1 MTIQCFSIDR
11 PFRDSAERKPLPGKW
26 SAGCKLAFFIT
37 GYGPSF
43 FSFESHKY
51 NLFLHKWKKNLYFC
65 PLKSNTVN
73 EITRVLKTFVGYLK
87 KPDLYPELGRK
98 IIKNTINR
106 DNAFKGKEK
115 TNLWAAERAVSQK
128 HAVSKLF
135 GLEIDSF
142 RNDFQETLAK
152 ADQREKECPVK
163 MGGPGALEL
172 IYYAC
177 EFTNAQHVVET
188 GVAYGWSSLASLLS
202 LAKRNGTLYSSDM
215 PYLAQDGDQ
224 YVGYVVPQNLRANW
238 KLFRFADKESLPK
251 IFSENVVFDVLHYD
265 SDKSYNG
272 RIWAYQELYKHLRKG
287 GVFISDDIGDNS
299 AYQDFC
305 EHNDIET
312 TVVEYEGK
320 YIGVF
325 IK

>member
-1 MTIQCFSIDR
+1 M
-11 PFRDSAERKPLPGKW
+11 KV
-26 SAGCKLAFFIT
+26 
-37 GYGPSF
+37 
-43 FSFESHKY
+43 
-51 NLFLHKWKKNLYFC
+51 KKNLYFC
-65 PLKSNTVN
+65 FTKENTVS
-73 EITRVLKTFVGYLK
+73 EISRVLKTFIGYLK
-87 KPDLYPELGRK
+87 RPDLYPELGRK

-106 DNAFKGKEK
+106 GNAFKGKDK
-115 TNLWAAERAVSQK
+115 TNSWAAERCISQEDAVSR
-128 HAVSKLF
+128 LF
-135 GLEIDSF
+135 GLEIKAF
-142 RNDFQETLAK
+142 RNEYQEVLDEAVRK
-152 ADQREKECPVK
+152 EKNCPVK

-177 EFTNAQHVVET
+177 EFTHAQNVVET

-202 LAKRNGTLYSSDM
+202 LTKRGGTLYSSDM

-224 YVGYVVPQNLRANW
+224 YVGCVVPENLKGNW

-251 IFSENVVFDVLHYD
+251 IFAENAVFDVLHYD

-272 RIWAYQELYKHLRKG
+272 RMWAYDELYMRLKKG

-305 EHNDIET
+305 DKNNIET

-320 YIGVF
+320 YIGIF

>member
-1 MTIQCFSIDR
+1 M
-11 PFRDSAERKPLPGKW
+11 G
-26 SAGCKLAFFIT
+26 
-37 GYGPSF
+37 
-43 FSFESHKY
+43 
-51 NLFLHKWKKNLYFC
+51 
-65 PLKSNTVN
+65 
-73 EITRVLKTFVGYLK
+73 EITRVLKTFIGYLK
-87 KPDLYPELGRK
+87 RPDLYPELGRK
-98 IIKNTINR
+98 IIKNTVNR
-106 DNAFKGKEK
+106 GNAFKGKEK
-115 TNLWAAERAVSQK
+115 TNSWAAERCISQEEAVSR
-128 HAVSKLF
+128 LF
-135 GLEIDSF
+135 GLDIKPFRVEYHEILSF
-142 RNDFQETLAK
+142 AEQK
-152 ADQREKECPVK
+152 EKECPVK

-202 LAKRNGTLYSSDM
+202 LAKRGGRLYSSDM

-224 YVGYVVPQNLRANW
+224 YVGYVVPEKLKSNW

-251 IFSENVVFDVLHYD
+251 IFAENAVFDVLHYD

-272 RIWAYQELYKHLRKG
+272 RIWAYDELYNHLKKG

-305 EHNDIET
+305 EKNNINT
-312 TVVEYEGK
+312 TVVEFEGK
-320 YIGVF
+320 YVGVF

>member
-1 MTIQCFSIDR
+1 MS
-11 PFRDSAERKPLPGKW
+11 
-26 SAGCKLAFFIT
+26 
-37 GYGPSF
+37 
-43 FSFESHKY
+43 
-51 NLFLHKWKKNLYFC
+51 
-65 PLKSNTVN
+65 
-73 EITRVLKTFVGYLK
+73 EINRVLKTFLGYLK
-87 KPDLYPELGRK
+87 RPDLYPELGRK
-98 IIKNTINR
+98 IIKNTVNR
-106 DNAFKGKEK
+106 GNAFKGKDK
-115 TNLWAAERAVSQK
+115 TNSWASERSVSQTEAVSR
-128 HAVSKLF
+128 LF
-135 GLEIDSF
+135 GLDISEF
-142 RNDFQETLAK
+142 RNCY
-152 ADQREKECPVK
+152 ADVLKTAVQREQDCPVK

-177 EFTNAQHVVET
+177 EFTHAKNVVET

-202 LAKRNGTLYSSDM
+202 LVKRNGILYSSDM

-224 YVGYVVPQNLRANW
+224 YVGYVVPDNLKKSW

-251 IFSENVVFDVLHYD
+251 IFAENSVFDVLHYD

-272 RIWAYQELYKHLRKG
+272 RMWAYEVLYKHLKKG

-305 EHNDIET
+305 EKNNIDT

>member
-1 MTIQCFSIDR
+1 M
-11 PFRDSAERKPLPGKW
+11 FRTGRR
-26 SAGCKLAFFIT
+26 FF
-37 GYGPSF
+37 YKNKKKS
-43 FSFESHKY
+43 
-51 NLFLHKWKKNLYFC
+51 LFL
-65 PLKSNTVN
+65 PLIKDNTMG
-73 EITRVLKTFVGYLK
+73 EITRVLKTFIGYLK
-87 KPDLYPELGRK
+87 RPDLYPELGRK
-98 IIKNTINR
+98 IIKNTVNR
-106 DNAFKGKEK
+106 GNAFKGKEK
-115 TNLWAAERAVSQK
+115 TNSWAAERCISQEEAVSR
-128 HAVSKLF
+128 LF
-135 GLEIDSF
+135 GLDIKPFRVEYHEILSF
-142 RNDFQETLAK
+142 AE
-152 ADQREKECPVK
+152 QREKECPVK

-202 LAKRNGTLYSSDM
+202 LAKRGGRLYSSDM

-224 YVGYVVPQNLRANW
+224 YVGYVVPEKLKSNW

-251 IFSENVVFDVLHYD
+251 IFAENAVFDVLHYD

-272 RIWAYQELYKHLRKG
+272 RIWAYDELYNHLKKG

-305 EHNDIET
+305 EKNNINT
-312 TVVEYEGK
+312 TVVEFEGK
-320 YIGVF
+320 YVGVF